1 MIVYSLLFLLFFVN
15 FANATPL
22 MCTMCTAGIASGL
35 GIAKLL
41 GVPETVIGLWCGALL
56 LAIGQWSVYL
66 ISKKKQLNLFYKIC
80 VILSSFVL
88 IIPLYL
94 GESPTIAF
102 NENKICCID
111 AFLFS
116 NIAGVIVALASAL
129 LYQYMKKKNGGH
141 PHFPYERVVL
151 PLCVLIIMSFV
162 FYFNN

>member
-80 VILSSFVL
+80 IILSSFVL

-116 NIAGVIVALASAL
+116 NIAGVVVALASAL

-151 PLCVLIIMSFV
+151 LLCILIIMSFL
-162 FYFNN
+162 FYFSN